1 MSARIM
7 IAGHGAVGK
16 AFHEL
21 LIEESARLQQ
31 LLGAAPRVVAVVRR
45 SGAWLDEQGVPPG
58 ATLLARRQALGVVEA
73 LDKARPDVLVE
84 LTPSNLQ
91 TGEPGRTHIRA
102 ALERGVPVVTAN
114 KGPLLRH
121 YDELTALARDRGVPF
136 RFEGTVAGSIPTLNL
151 HEFCLPGN
159 PVTRIDGILNGTSNY
174 ILTRMAEEGLGF
186 EEALAEAQEL
196 GYAEADPS
204 ADVDGHDA
212 AAKLVILARA
222 VLGIRLAFED
232 VRREGIRA
240 ITAAAIGLARKEGYS
255 IRLVASVEGSS
266 RAATVAPRLVPRGSS
281 LDVGG
286 SLNVVRLTTRHAGA
300 FTTSGKGAGGKETA
314 TAVLSD
320 LIHAIRS
327 RPPAEAGTRAPSS
340 GG

>member
-1 MSARIM
+1 VTGRILL
-7 IAGHGAVGK
+7 AGHGAVGK

-21 LIEESARLQQ
+21 VLAEQARLAAT
-31 LLGAAPRVVAVVRR
+31 LGAPPRVVAVVRR
-45 SGAWLDEQGVPPG
+45 SGAWLDEHGVPPG
-58 ATLLARRQALGVVEA
+58 GTLLAKRQTLGVVEA
-73 LDKARPDVLVE
+73 LDKVRPDVFVE

-102 ALERGVPVVTAN
+102 ALERGIPVVTAN

-121 YDELTALARDRGVPF
+121 YDELTTLAREKGVPF

-186 EEALAEAQEL
+186 DEALTEAQEL
-196 GYAEADPS
+196 GYAEADPT

-212 AAKLVILARA
+212 AAKLVILARH
-222 VLGIRLAFED
+222 VLGARTTFED
-232 VRREGIRA
+232 VKREGIRA
-240 ITAAAIGLARKEGYS
+240 ISAAAISLARKEGYS
-255 IRLVASVEGSS
+255 IRLIASVD
-266 RAATVAPRLVPRGSS
+266 AATGRASVAPRLVPKGSS

-286 SLNVVRLTTRHAGA
+286 SLNVVRLTTAHAGA
-300 FTTSGKGAGGKETA
+300 FTISGKGAGGTETA

-320 LIHAIRS
+320 LIHVLQARRS
-327 RPPAEAGTRAPSS
+327 
-340 GG
+340 